1 MFICPHPRSYLFF
14 LQIIVKQYKRDYW
27 KTYQGNHEPVHELV
41 FDPKRLMF
49 ALTGSKK
56 FAVHK
61 GHRTVLYSLLLTSR
75 R

>member
-1 MFICPHPRSYLFF
+1 MFLLR
-14 LQIIVKQYKRDYW
+14 IIVKQYKRDYW

-56 FAVHK
+56 VVAVHK
-61 GHRTVLYSLLLTSR
+61 GHRSVLYLYYSLHVACFKYR
-75 R
+75 